1 MPSNISS
8 VEAGVFNHDLVHAIG
23 FVHHVREDS
32 HRSHGDSRHGHSDQ
46 PQGQSV
52 DGGAI
57 VVDPHSVVS
66 GKTISEWAE
75 RWTTW
80 GLQAPNDRN
89 PLTDETG
96 AFASTN
102 NHGPIFFI
110 GGTFNTGPDS
120 PTAVRSFEVPAGKPL
135 LVPLITAFDTE
146 GPGIPPTV
154 PELDPHYKLE
164 VNTVLQD
171 WDTNSSLFAE
181 IDGKPVH
188 DLRDYRLETDFFSM
202 GKVKNGSLLA
212 SLGVDPGTPLDT
224 TKAVGYWLMI
234 TGLSKGEHTLEFG
247 GSFTSQYVSGTT
259 HVIDHIDVV

>member
-1 MPSNISS
+1 
-8 VEAGVFNHDLVHAIG
+8 
-23 FVHHVREDS
+23 
-32 HRSHGDSRHGHSDQ
+32 
-46 PQGQSV
+46 
-52 DGGAI
+52 
-57 VVDPHSVVS
+57 
-66 GKTISEWAE
+66 
-75 RWTTW
+75 
-80 GLQAPNDRN
+80 
-89 PLTDETG
+89 
-96 AFASTN
+96 
-102 NHGPIFFI
+102 
-110 GGTFNTGPDS
+110 
-120 PTAVRSFEVPAGKPL
+120 L